1 VYTQELALKDSIV
14 SKLMLNLLLKA
25 VLSLDGA
32 EQKQKQADMKQH
44 MQREIL
50 TMLGQGKSSDLIG
63 AVVPVSCKL

>member
-1 VYTQELALKDSIV
+1 MKDSIV

-32 EQKQKQADMKQH
+32 EQKQAEMKEQ
-44 MQREIL
+44 MEREIRL
-50 TMLGQGKSSDLIG
+50 MLEQGQSSDLIG

>member
-1 VYTQELALKDSIV
+1 MKDSIV

-32 EQKQKQADMKQH
+32 EQKQKQAKMKEH
-44 MQREIL
+44 MKPEIIA
-50 TMLGQGKSSDLIG
+50 MLGLGQSSDLIG